1 MACIFFGFEKI
12 ELAYHSF
19 FAFYEIRNW
28 FDFALSALAEY
39 ILLQGWDP
47 CGDGDGKKV
56 STASVDGD
64 GDEESLSPRGRGWG
78 ANPRWGIP
86 RCHL

>member
-1 MACIFFGFEKI
+1 MRELVFFKSSFSLACIFFGFERI

-39 ILLQGWDP
+39 ILLRGWDP
-47 CGDGDGKKV
+47 RGD
-56 STASVDGD
+56 
-64 GDEESLSPRGRGWG
+64 
-78 ANPRWGIP
+78 
-86 RCHL
+86 